1 MSAEAAA
8 AISLQAAPGR
18 LRRGLRSLRLR
29 VRLQLAI
36 GLAAAGVALV
46 SGLAALVVLGLR
58 LWGVW
63 YPLLLPEAALGAVVV
78 LSLAAAFIWPL
89 PDRMIAAS
97 ADRRLGLR
105 DRIGSAVQFVR
116 DESPSGM
123 ERATILD
130 ALGHLGLLRPSEA
143 FPLGLP
149 RAAKAAGL
157 CLTALLLMQFLP
169 IPALMLSKQARDEK
183 AELREQAA
191 RIEPLAKELE
201 QAALRT
207 DDEEA
212 QEVARELRKLLQQL
226 QRGQLDKKRALLAMA
241 ELEEKL
247 ESVERRAEEA
257 RPKTAHEAAE
267 KLQRAA
273 QESLASKARELARQ
287 ARERGDQQTARQMEE
302 IAQQADK
309 AADAAELQNLA
320 EQMNQKAAEL
330 GTSLGLPP
338 EVLSAL
344 SEFLGGGEL
353 ELSEEGLRQLEQMSQ
368 NVGQGDL
375 GAEDLEMLA
384 SELEALSDLLSDTDL
399 AEMAELLKEAA
410 ECMKAGDCQRAG
422 QCLGKA
428 LGLCQG
434 RLGKLGLGG
443 ACQACRLGL
452 AQARRVGVGRMAVRG
467 GPMKQDRIP
476 PNAPPTML
484 FAPRQSD
491 NPGDL
496 ARVRAQIS
504 PQGPMLT
511 TTEKGAPT
519 KVTESRVPYYEVIGE
534 YSKAA
539 EDAMSREEVPPAYRG
554 TVRAYFRALQ
564 SGEAAPKQ

>member
-1 MSAEAAA
+1 V
-8 AISLQAAPGR
+8 AIR
-18 LRRGLRSLRLR
+18 
-29 VRLQLAI
+29 LAI
-36 GLAAAGVALV
+36 VGVALV

-58 LWGVW
+58 LWGAW
-63 YPLLLPEAALGAVVV
+63 YPLLLPEAALGAVVILSV
-78 LSLAAAFIWPL
+78 LTALIWPL

-105 DRIGSAVQFVR
+105 DRIGSAVQFIR
-116 DESPSGM
+116 GESPSGM

-130 ALGHLGLLRPSEA
+130 ALRHLGLLRPSEA
-143 FPLGLP
+143 FPYVVP
-149 RAAKAAGL
+149 QRVKVAGL
-157 CLTALLLMQFLP
+157 CLAALFLAQFLP
-169 IPALMLSKQARDEK
+169 IPALLLSKQEREEK
-183 AELREQAA
+183 AELQEHAA
-191 RIEPLAKELE
+191 RIEPLVKELE
-201 QAALRT
+201 QTARQA

-212 QEVARELRKLLQQL
+212 QEVARELRKLMQQL

-247 ESVERRAEEA
+247 ERVERRAEQA

-273 QESLASKARELARQ
+273 QESLASKARGLARQ
-287 ARERGDQQTARQMEE
+287 AREQGDQRTARQLEQ
-302 IAQQADK
+302 IAKRADK
-309 AADAAELQNLA
+309 AEDPSELQDLA
-320 EQMNQKAAEL
+320 EQLNEKAAEL
-330 GTSLGLPP
+330 GASLGLPP

-344 SEFLGGGEL
+344 SEFFGGGEL
-353 ELSEEGLRQLEQMSQ
+353 ELSEEALRELEQMSQ
-368 NVGQGDL
+368 NVAEGSL
-375 GAEDLEMLA
+375 GAEDLELLA
-384 SELEALSDLLSDTDL
+384 MEIEQLSELLSDTEL
-399 AEMAELLKEAA
+399 AEMAELLKQAA
-410 ECMKAGDCQRAG
+410 ECMNAGDALRAG
-422 QCLGKA
+422 QYLKEA

-434 RLGKLGLGG
+434 KLGELGLAG
-443 ACQACRLGL
+443 ACRASRLGL
-452 AQARRVGVGRMAVRG
+452 AQARRFGYSSGYGRG
-467 GPMKQDRIP
+467 GPMKQDQIP

-496 ARVRAQIS
+496 ARVRAQIN

-539 EDAMSREEVPPAYRG
+539 EDAMSREEVPPAYRS

-564 SGEAAPKQ
+564 SDEAAAEE

>member
-1 MSAEAAA
+1 MTAEATAV
-8 AISLQAAPGR
+8 INLRAAPRR

-36 GLAAAGVALV
+36 GLAIGGAAVV
-46 SGLAALVVLGLR
+46 SLLAALVVLGLR
-58 LWGVW
+58 LRGVW
-63 YPLLLPEAALGAVVV
+63 YPVLLPEIALGAVAI

-89 PDRMIAAS
+89 PDRMIAAN

-123 ERATILD
+123 EQATILD
-130 ALGHLGLLRPSEA
+130 ALRHLGLLRPGEA
-143 FPLGLP
+143 FPLGMP
-149 RAAKAAGL
+149 GRAKIAGL
-157 CLTALLLMQFLP
+157 CLAALLLVQFLP
-169 IPALMLSKQARDEK
+169 IPALLLSKQEREEK
-183 AELREQAA
+183 AELQEHAA

-201 QAALRT
+201 QAALKT

-212 QEVARELRKLLQQL
+212 QEVARELRKLVQQL
-226 QRGQLDKKRALLAMA
+226 RRGQLDKKRALLAMA

-247 ESVERRAEEA
+247 ERVERRAEQA

-267 KLQRAA
+267 KLRRAA

-287 ARERGDQQTARQMEE
+287 ARQQGDQRAARQLEH

-309 AADAAELQNLA
+309 APDASELQDLA
-320 EQMNQKAAEL
+320 EQLNEKAAEL
-330 GTSLGLPP
+330 GASLGLPP

-344 SEFLGGGEL
+344 SEFFGGGEL
-353 ELSEEGLRQLEQMSQ
+353 ELSEEALRELEQMSQ
-368 NVGQGDL
+368 EVAQGSL
-375 GAEDLEMLA
+375 GAEDLELLA
-384 SELEALSDLLSDTDL
+384 MEIEQLSELLSDTEL
-399 AEMAELLKEAA
+399 AEMAELLKQAA
-410 ECMKAGDCQRAG
+410 ECMRAGDARRAG
-422 QCLGKA
+422 ECLGEA

-434 RLGKLGLGG
+434 RLGQLGLAG
-443 ACQACRLGL
+443 ACRAGRLGL
-452 AQARRVGVGRMAVRG
+452 AQARRFGYGSRYGRG
-467 GPMKQDRIP
+467 GPMKQDQIP
-476 PNAPPTML
+476 PNAPPSML

-496 ARVRAQIS
+496 ARVRAQIN

-519 KVTESRVPYYEVIGE
+519 KVTQSRVPYYEVIGE

-564 SGEAAPKQ
+564 SDEAAAEE